1 MKIITTIQ
9 GRLSLLFLAFV
20 LLITISVGV
29 TFWGINTQKTDALVI
44 NLAGRQRMLVQQ
56 MTRLGEGIARG
67 SDQGD
72 QQALLASAQTFE
84 TTLGA
89 LQYGGQAPYLPGQMV
104 DLSAPSSAEVQSQLA
119 QVRQTW
125 ELFRAELDNLAN
137 VSQGTQGA
145 PASAGTIQAIQVL
158 SPQLVAQTDTAV
170 HMFEAESTQKVIRL
184 RSIQIAFFTSALIL
198 VAAGAWI
205 TKRSLLEPLQVLGD
219 AAERIGAG
227 DLSTPT
233 RISEPE
239 EFAVLAQ
246 TFDSMQAQLKASHEE
261 LVNWAET
268 LEKRVAQ
275 RTRELDA
282 LYEVSRDISSRL
294 DVQHVLSS
302 VTEKACQLL
311 DGEVASLCLLEQ
323 DGRTLTIMALSGPDT
338 ALRCNRTNGQSGLV
352 GHVLSGKQ
360 ALACG
365 AGQCAGVCAIL
376 AEPYRNSHLAAPLWF
391 GDRVIGALCVGSKST
406 DVFSPEASN
415 LLTKL
420 ANSAAIALENARL
433 YTQAER
439 VAALEERQR
448 IAADM
453 HDGLGQTLSYLGL
466 NIDQATDFLEVGQD
480 ERALAYMERTRSI
493 IDQATNDVRGA
504 ITSLMD
510 DSPLHQSLQDHLVTL
525 VEEFA
530 GQSGTLLTWET
541 TLEQALVLPR
551 NETEQVIRVAKEA
564 LLNAQNHAK
573 ASFIQVCFEQA
584 GANFV
589 LSVTD
594 DGQGFEPESQ
604 ASDGRGHFGL
614 QIMHARA
621 TRLAGMLVLQSAA
634 GEGTRVTL
642 RWPVTSI
649 SKIEVKS

>member
-84 TTLGA
+84 ATLGA

-104 DLSAPSSAEVQSQLA
+104 DLPAPSSAEVQSQLA

-137 VSQGTQGA
+137 VSQGT

-158 SPQLVAQTDTAV
+158 SPQLVAQADTAV

-184 RSIQIAFFTSALIL
+184 RSIQIVFFTSALIL

-205 TKRSLLEPLQVLGD
+205 TKRSVLEPLHALGD

-338 ALRCNRTNGQSGLV
+338 ALRGNRTNGQSGLV

-510 DSPLHQSLQDHLVTL
+510 DSPLHQSLQDHLATL

-541 TLEQALVLPR
+541 TLEQALVLPP
-551 NETEQVIRVAKEA
+551 NEAEQVIRVAKEA

-573 ASFIQVCFEQA
+573 ASHIQVCFEQA

-621 TRLAGMLVLQSAA
+621 TRLAGMLVLQSAP

>member
-1 MKIITTIQ
+1 MKIVTSIR

-20 LLITISVGV
+20 LLVTISVGI

-56 MTRLGEGIARG
+56 MTRLAEGITRG

-72 QQALLASAQTFE
+72 QQALLESAQIFE
-84 TTLGA
+84 ATLTA
-89 LQYGGQAPYLPGQMV
+89 LQYGGQAPYLPGQLV
-104 DLSAPSSAEVQSQLA
+104 DLPAPRSSEVQSQLA
-119 QVRQTW
+119 RVHQTW
-125 ELFRAELDNLAN
+125 ELFRPELDDLAN
-137 VSQGTQGA
+137 A
-145 PASAGTIQAIQVL
+145 PQATTELAGSLQVIQVL
-158 SPQLVAQTDTAV
+158 SPQLVAQADMAV
-170 HMFEAESTQKVIRL
+170 RLFEAGSIQKVIRL

-198 VAAGAWI
+198 VAVGAWI
-205 TKRSLLEPLQVLGD
+205 TKRSVLQPLQAFGH

-246 TFDSMQAQLKASHEE
+246 TFDSMQTQLKSSHEE
-261 LVNWAET
+261 LVDWAET

-302 VTEKACQLL
+302 VTEKARQLL
-311 DGEVASLCLLEQ
+311 DGEVASLCLLEE
-323 DGRTLTIMALSGPDT
+323 DGRTLSIKALSGPDIAIT
-338 ALRCNRTNGQSGLV
+338 GNKTNGQSGLA
-352 GHVLSGKQ
+352 GDVLSGKQ

-365 AGQCAGVCAIL
+365 VGQCAGVCAIL
-376 AEPYRNSHLAAPLWF
+376 AHPYRTSHLAAPLWF
-391 GDRVIGALCVGSKST
+391 GDRVIGALCVGSQST

-466 NIDQATDFLEVGQD
+466 SIDMASDLLEVGQD
-480 ERALAYMERTRSI
+480 QEALQYLERSRSI
-493 IDQATNDVRGA
+493 IDQATNEVRDA

-510 DSPLHQSLQDHLVTL
+510 DSPPQQSLQNRLAAL
-525 VEEFA
+525 VEEYNS
-530 GQSGTLLTWET
+530 QSEALLAWESTIET
-541 TLEQALVLPR
+541 TLVLSR
-551 NETEQVIRVAKEA
+551 DEAEQVFRVANEA
-564 LLNAQNHAK
+564 LLNAQNHAG
-573 ASFIQVCFEQA
+573 ASFIRVCVELA
-584 GANFV
+584 SEDFV
-589 LSVTD
+589 LSVVD
-594 DGQGFEPESQ
+594 DGQGFELANQ

-621 TRLAGMLVLQSAA
+621 ARLGGSLKIQSAPR
-634 GEGTRVTL
+634 EGTQVIL
-642 RWPVTSI
+642 RWPV
-649 SKIEVKS
+649 KSNTKVQMKS

>member
-1 MKIITTIQ
+1 
-9 GRLSLLFLAFV
+9 
-20 LLITISVGV
+20 
-29 TFWGINTQKTDALVI
+29 
-44 NLAGRQRMLVQQ
+44 
-56 MTRLGEGIARG
+56 
-67 SDQGD
+67 
-72 QQALLASAQTFE
+72 
-84 TTLGA
+84 
-89 LQYGGQAPYLPGQMV
+89 
-104 DLSAPSSAEVQSQLA
+104 
-119 QVRQTW
+119 
-125 ELFRAELDNLAN
+125 
-137 VSQGTQGA
+137 
-145 PASAGTIQAIQVL
+145 
-158 SPQLVAQTDTAV
+158 
-170 HMFEAESTQKVIRL
+170 
-184 RSIQIAFFTSALIL
+184 
-198 VAAGAWI
+198 
-205 TKRSLLEPLQVLGD
+205 
-219 AAERIGAG
+219 
-227 DLSTPT
+227 
-233 RISEPE
+233 
-239 EFAVLAQ
+239 
-246 TFDSMQAQLKASHEE
+246 
-261 LVNWAET
+261 
-268 LEKRVAQ
+268 Q

-323 DGRTLTIMALSGPDT
+323 DGRTLTIMALSGPDI
-338 ALRCNRTNGQSGLV
+338 ALRGTRTNGQSGLV

-541 TLEQALVLPR
+541 TLEQALVLPP
-551 NETEQVIRVAKEA
+551 NEAEQVIRVAKEA

-573 ASFIQVCFEQA
+573 ASHIQVCFDQA
-584 GANFV
+584 GASFV